1 MNTIHHFGDSYG
13 VTYSFKNSE
22 YNNMINP
29 IHFVELCSQ
38 KLNKKYINY
47 SIPGNSNE
55 FILKQIIEN
64 INRFKK
70 NDIVFIQFSYF
81 CRGCWWNE
89 TEQLIEN
96 TNSLYDETYNNK
108 YFERANNNKKLLSLL
123 EYYIE
128 YTEDYSRRIF
138 AIINLIIK
146 QLINMGI
153 DVFFIHA
160 DDSQYVDSLLSFGH
174 DIKFE
179 KGFAKWLLLNHF
191 HNEED
196 GHYTKDIQTMLADL
210 ILNVTNKLKINNVVK
225 LSDFNK
231 ELIYFNKTFI

>member
-70 NDIVFIQFSYF
+70 NEVTEEELVDVMIKS
-81 CRGCWWNE
+81 RG
-89 TEQLIEN
+89 
-96 TNSLYDETYNNK
+96 
-108 YFERANNNKKLLSLL
+108 
-123 EYYIE
+123 
-128 YTEDYSRRIF
+128 
-138 AIINLIIK
+138 
-146 QLINMGI
+146 
-153 DVFFIHA
+153 
-160 DDSQYVDSLLSFGH
+160 DDSSV
-174 DIKFE
+174 
-179 KGFAKWLLLNHF
+179 
-191 HNEED
+191 
-196 GHYTKDIQTMLADL
+196 
-210 ILNVTNKLKINNVVK
+210 
-225 LSDFNK
+225 
-231 ELIYFNKTFI
+231 